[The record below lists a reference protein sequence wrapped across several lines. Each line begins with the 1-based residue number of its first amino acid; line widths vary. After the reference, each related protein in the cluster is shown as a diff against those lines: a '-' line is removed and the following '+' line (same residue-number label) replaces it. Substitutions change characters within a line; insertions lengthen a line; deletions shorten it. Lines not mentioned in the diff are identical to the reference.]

1 MPPKQS
7 TEDVQLSKKL
17 SWLLRHGAKTEG
29 IPIQLDGYVS
39 VPDLVKHPRYKCFSL
54 EKLQAI
60 VSADAKQRYSLRW
73 NKDRGV
79 HEIRANQGH
88 SLSSVVDSE
97 AGGLERLNPNTT
109 LLAVH
114 GTYYR
119 HWEAIKSRGLSR
131 MTRNHMHFASSD
143 KTESTLSGFRGD
155 CQILIYL
162 DTAKVFADGI
172 PIFRS
177 SNGVLLCPGVD
188 GVIATTYFKRVIDR
202 KTGQSLAY

>member
-1 MPPKQS
+1 MPPKQAV
-7 TEDVQLSKKL
+7 DDIQLSKKL

-39 VPDLVKHPRYKCFSL
+39 VSDLAKHPRYKCFSL

-60 VSADAKQRYSLRW
+60 LYADAKQRYSLRW
-73 NKDRGV
+73 NEDRGV

-97 AGGLERLNPNTT
+97 VGGLEKLTKPA

-119 HWEAIKSRGLSR
+119 HWEAIKTQGLSR
-131 MTRNHMHFASSD
+131 MNRNHVHFASSD
-143 KTESTLSGFRGD
+143 RTESTLSGFRGD

-162 DTAKVFADGI
+162 NTAKVLSHGI
-172 PIFRS
+172 PIYRS
-177 SNGVLLCPGVD
+177 SNGVLLCPGVE
-188 GVIATTYFKRVIDR
+188 GVINTSYFERVIDR
-202 KTGQSLAY
+202 RTGQPLAY